1 MLKDKTYFTI
11 QLMGMSRS
19 NEHRDR
25 IMKAIGNFYA
35 KSEKD
40 KSSLVEAWKSAGPKK
55 KRRQKSGV
63 PSERQEQVL
72 LAKYLDGIGALWCHV
87 PNEGHGGYG
96 KGAQIKGARL
106 RAEGLK
112 SGVPDV
118 LIFDKCSVEKDGAQ
132 VSYSGCAIELKRQK
146 GGRVSDAQKRWLV
159 DLERA
164 GWATAVCNGFEEAKK
179 FLEGLGYDKENDE
192 QRGKETAELH
202 EEGGQESE

>member
-11 QLMGMSRS
+11 QLMGMSMS

-40 KSSLVEAWKSAGPKK
+40 K
-55 KRRQKSGV
+55 
-63 PSERQEQVL
+63 
-72 LAKYLDGIGALWCHV
+72 YLDSLGLLWCHV

-179 FLEGLGYDKENDE
+179 FLEGLGYDKEGDKQGRE
-192 QRGKETAELH
+192 AAAELH
-202 EEGGQESE
+202 EEERQESE